1 MFQNK
6 NNYLKTNNIFHFR
19 SKSKFLQEFC
29 LKKKVFAFVN
39 MNSTTNNIRVIDLS
53 TEDEATLIV
62 RRNMAPA
69 APIAPVQPM
78 NAVSANA
85 NTEPTSANELTE
97 VQNDVPTFGTANASI
112 QAANVDSSNIQA
124 AAAISPQRSPSITIF
139 RARRVDADGPRVLSN
154 AEIQSLY
161 YPQPSPYAFKL
172 TDIPDVSSLSPR
184 PGFECDLD
192 LVKCPCCLDEV
203 PRYQCY
209 LFNCDHRICIING
222 CAAALVDAR
231 CPICRLD
238 VRKDKEDETIKAS
251 LELENKRKR
260 EEDENLE
267 KQIALAIAESLKTE
281 KHTNNDSE
289 DEFFIE
295 TKIFKKNKNNEVE
308 VIKITTEPY
317 FGPVVMRQP
326 SPMTRT
332 FHFGS
337 GFMRASSPTSF
348 ATRSFDFGSADSFY
362 CATHGA
368 NRSNCTC
375 KEPAV

>member
-1 MFQNK
+1 
-6 NNYLKTNNIFHFR
+6 
-19 SKSKFLQEFC
+19 
-29 LKKKVFAFVN
+29 

-62 RRNMAPA
+62 RRNMAPVV
-69 APIAPVQPM
+69 PIAPVQPM
-78 NAVSANA
+78 NVVATDAT
-85 NTEPTSANELTE
+85 TEPTTGNEPAG
-97 VQNDVPTFGTANASI
+97 VQNNIPFFGMVNASI
-112 QAANVDSSNIQA
+112 QAANVDSSNTEDVSA
-124 AAAISPQRSPSITIF
+124 RSAPRSPSITIF
-139 RARRVDADGPRVLSN
+139 RARRVDADGPRMLSN
-154 AEIQSLY
+154 AEIHSLY
-161 YPQPSPYAFKL
+161 YPQPSQYAFKL
-172 TDIPDVSSLSPR
+172 TDVPNVSSLSPR

-209 LFNCDHRICIING
+209 LFNCDHRVCIING
-222 CAAALVDAR
+222 CAEGLVDAR

-260 EEDENLE
+260 EDDENLE
-267 KQIALAIAESLKTE
+267 KQIALAIAESLKTA
-281 KHTNNDSE
+281 KNDSE

-295 TKIFKKNKNNEVE
+295 TKIFKKNKNNDVE
-308 VIKITTEPY
+308 VIKVTTEPY
-317 FGPVVMRQP
+317 FGPVVMRQS

-337 GFMRASSPTSF
+337 GFMTASSTPF
-348 ATRSFDFGSADSFY
+348 ATRSFDFGSDDSFY
-362 CATHGA
+362 CVTHGA
-368 NRSNCTC
+368 NRLNCTC